1 MSEVTISKFHSCN
14 AHVKRYKGA
23 ELFVSYDT
31 PIAMLTYSTSG
42 EAYLRVSTE
51 FRYSPTT
58 IRQFSRW
65 LREHGLNYYDVKDA
79 TDDVPHKAIQ
89 GPCTIFRGYAPAELI
104 DIFAAPTK

>member
-14 AHVKRYKGA
+14 AHVKHYKGA
-23 ELFVSYDT
+23 ELFVSYET

-58 IRQFSRW
+58 IR
-65 LREHGLNYYDVKDA
+65 
-79 TDDVPHKAIQ
+79 
-89 GPCTIFRGYAPAELI
+89 
-104 DIFAAPTK
+104 